1 MLKIVN
7 TPNKQRRQVLVRLRQ
22 DKGGYPPFGFEGLWA
37 RPAENGLWQIDNIP
51 FYARGISNVDTVA
64 IKEEA
69 DSGELRY
76 RKVVQKGGHTTL
88 RVYFSDGDD
97 VASTRRQLKKLGC
110 STEVSN
116 LPKLVAIDVLPD
128 ADYAEVRALLRTL
141 KRQDIL
147 EYEDACVQHRRPS
160 G

>member
-1 MLKIVN
+1 M
-7 TPNKQRRQVLVRLRQ
+7 
-22 DKGGYPPFGFEGLWA
+22 
-37 RPAENGLWQIDNIP
+37 
-51 FYARGISNVDTVA
+51 A